1 MARSFVWGFGVLLW
15 LVPVGCSDDGDSS
28 DATPHL
34 DAGSDTPTSDA
45 SGHDGSESDAS
56 ASEGGS
62 DAAGNDAAG
71 NDAGGNDAGGNDAA
85 GNDAAG
91 NDAGSDGAVSLDGGG
106 GSPKPSVGCG
116 KPATPGT
123 FTRKKLIGTVER
135 EYVLKIPA
143 NYAANVAH
151 PLFFSFHGSGSNG
164 AGAIGGND
172 TIAGVASIKVAPTN
186 GDVPLVKAL
195 VADLSAELC
204 VDETRIFATG
214 YSAGGFL
221 SNNVACQLGD
231 VFRGA
236 AVWEGGGSGSCP
248 KPVAMWFNHNQDDT
262 TVPISMGIAARDG
275 WLKTNGC
282 PGQNAPWHAPDPCVL
297 YTGCAKAPVA
307 WCSPATGG
315 HKPPYDSYDAMIAF
329 FTGL

>member
-91 NDAGSDGAVSLDGGG
+91 NDAGSDGAG